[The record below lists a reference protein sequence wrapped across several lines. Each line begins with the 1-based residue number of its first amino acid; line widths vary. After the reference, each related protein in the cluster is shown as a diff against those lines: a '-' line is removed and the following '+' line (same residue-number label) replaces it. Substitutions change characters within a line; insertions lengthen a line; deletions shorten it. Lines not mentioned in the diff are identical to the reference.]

1 MTNEPEAEGDLPKLI
16 ITFRGKKRGDD
27 FIWNKRTTIISE
39 VKSYLAVSPPSYIDG
54 GRGEEEAEMIIG
66 MQPSDVKLI
75 YKGKILSDDSAN
87 LYNSLIG
94 DPSQMTQ
101 NNIKKKT
108 IRLMAMAMSKQ
119 EAKRNDDAFHEAKIN
134 APRIRDDLTSNGKA
148 AIVARQRQGRKMLQQ
163 ASKNDLSNRS
173 HSNVSYGFNHIE
185 TLPMLPD
192 QEKAKQILHSLS
204 TDPGILACMT
214 KHKWN
219 VGCLSELYPEGK
231 VGESEVCVMGLNQ
244 NKGQKILLRLRTDD
258 LKGFRK
264 ILSIRKVLFHELA
277 HNIHSD
283 HDNEFYKLMR
293 QIESECND
301 LDWTKGGHYSSASS
315 SSSSLQTTDGSASSL
330 FSGGTY
336 VLGTAMN
343 NSINDN
349 SSSDGHH
356 PHQLSLLP
364 TRELAARAAMKRLSD
379 EEQEI
384 QEACGCYQGS

>member
-39 VKSYLAVSPPSYIDG
+39 VKSYLTVSPPSYIDG

-94 DPSQMTQ
+94 DPSQKTQ

-119 EAKRNDDAFHEAKIN
+119 EVKRNDDAFHEAKTN

-163 ASKNDLSNRS
+163 ASKNDLRSRS
-173 HSNVSYGFNHIE
+173 HSNVSYGFNHTE

-192 QEKAKQILHSLS
+192 QEKAKRILHSLS

-301 LDWTKGGHYSSASS
+301 LDWTKGGHYSSTS

-349 SSSDGHH
+349 SSSDRHNS
-356 PHQLSLLP
+356 HQLSLLP

>member
-1 MTNEPEAEGDLPKLI
+1 MTNEPEAEGNLPKLI

-54 GRGEEEAEMIIG
+54 GQGEEEAEMIIG

-163 ASKNDLSNRS
+163 ASKNDLRSRS

-315 SSSSLQTTDGSASSL
+315 SSLQTTDGSASSL

>member
-1 MTNEPEAEGDLPKLI
+1 MTNKPEAEGDLPKLI

-119 EAKRNDDAFHEAKIN
+119 EVKRNDDAFHEAKIN

-163 ASKNDLSNRS
+163 ASKHDLSNRS
-173 HSNVSYGFNHIE
+173 HSNVRYGFNHIE

-301 LDWTKGGHYSSASS
+301 LDWTKGGHYSSTSS
-315 SSSSLQTTDGSASSL
+315 SPSFQTTDGSASSL

>member
-1 MTNEPEAEGDLPKLI
+1 MTKEGDLPKLV

-39 VKSYLAVSPPSYIDG
+39 VKSYLAGSPPSYIDG
-54 GRGEEEAEMIIG
+54 GRGEEEEAEMTIG

-101 NNIKKKT
+101 NNIKKKP
-108 IRLMAMAMSKQ
+108 IRLIAMAMSKQ
-119 EAKRNDDAFHEAKIN
+119 EVKRNDDAFHEAKIN

-163 ASKNDLSNRS
+163 ASKNDLRSRS

-192 QEKAKQILHSLS
+192 QVKAKQILRSLS

-301 LDWTKGGHYSSASS
+301 LDWTKGGHYSSTSS
-315 SSSSLQTTDGSASSL
+315 SPSLQTTDGSASSL
-330 FSGGTY
+330 FSGGAY